1 MSIFQEKR
9 RCMGPC
15 NDMKPYGEMNGYQ
28 WCRACADAQEAQ
40 NRAKSGIT
48 SDFGPIAEKAVSDAI
63 AQFPATFRL
72 RAHEGTFRFSKRSSY
87 VSRGVVY
94 LYTEVLRSTQV
105 QSGPSKGQYQ
115 DTWSDFVKGTVEEF
129 KREVRQ

>member
-28 WCRACADAQEAQ
+28 WCRECASAQEAA
-40 NRAKSGIT
+40 NRAKSGLK
-48 SDFGPIAEKAVSDAI
+48 SDFGPEAQAAIDAAI
-63 AQFPATFRL
+63 AQFPATFHL
-72 RAHEGTFRFSKRSSY
+72 RGHEGTFRFNRRTSY
-87 VSRGVVY
+87 VSRGAIY
-94 LYTEVLRSTQV
+94 LYTEVQR
-105 QSGPSKGQYQ
+105 G

-129 KREVRQ
+129 RREIKR